1 MIAHEVHNED
11 LPSEFR
17 AGEQVHVLQRKGR
30 FPEGAHGHQAHAGPV
45 MEPDAGLPEEV
56 RHPLGCFCQRLKGA
70 GEEMKGVLPGAHDG
84 SPPPFP
90 LQADSRNQA
99 GQAATHY
106 YSIEFHSAST
116 CL

>member
-1 MIAHEVHNED
+1 MIAHEVHYED
-11 LPSEFR
+11 FPCKFG
-17 AGEQVHVLQRKGR
+17 AGEQIHVLQREGR
-30 FPEGAHGHQAHAGPV
+30 FPEGSQRHQAHAGPIL
-45 MEPDAGLPEEV
+45 EPDSGLSEEV
-56 RHPLGCFCQRLKGA
+56 RHPLGRLFQRLKGA
-70 GEEMKGVLPGAHDG
+70 GEEMQSVLPGAHDG

-106 YSIEFHSAST
+106 YSIEFHSPST